1 MSGITGLISQKLL
14 PFTITGMVPLPE
26 TAIDFSDL
34 RSQSNRLN
42 DRVSVTDLF
51 TTVTIFKL
59 YLYCVNITLLQ
70 MVFSTFS
77 FLFML

>member
-1 MSGITGLISQKLL
+1 MPGITGLISQKLL
-14 PFTITGMVPLPE
+14 RFTIKGMVPLPE

-34 RSQSNRLN
+34 RSQSNRMN

-51 TTVTIFKL
+51 TTVTVFKL

-70 MVFSTFS
+70 KVFSTFS